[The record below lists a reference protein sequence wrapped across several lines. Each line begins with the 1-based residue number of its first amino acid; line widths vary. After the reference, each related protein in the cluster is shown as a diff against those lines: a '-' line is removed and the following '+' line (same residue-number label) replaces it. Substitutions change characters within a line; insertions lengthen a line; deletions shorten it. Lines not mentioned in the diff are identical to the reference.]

1 MEAIMARTKPGA
13 EFDPAFADRLRGRL
27 LSALDEGAKRK
38 APSGLHRP
46 AWFSF
51 PRAALAGLAVL
62 VIALGAIAVMTLPGL
77 EGASP
82 ESQSGP
88 MALLGSANIVRVGD
102 RAFGT
107 FVSSGAASDA
117 ASGGA
122 VPAAQEPSAVPAM
135 TPKMMSVAA
144 MPPSVVPPAAPV
156 YRYGGGAFVQ
166 SHASLDVL
174 KVLPEAIP
182 ADAAARAL
190 AQTGFGDASMTEATL
205 SEHRPFGYTIQL
217 DLQGGSISISEN
229 SDEWPQA
236 EAGPSPMATS
246 TAISIANRFLEDHGI
261 ATGRYG
267 TPEIRSNA
275 SIVAPIAEM
284 PMIPYHPDTIEVL
297 YPLVVNGMGVYS
309 ESGTQIGMTVTVSA
323 RYGRVTSVYGL
334 NAEYYEASAYDA
346 ITSTSTILSLAEH
359 ASVRPIIYN
368 GLQSAAADAATDA
381 PSSIAGTLGTP
392 VLAYAQIFKTAPD
405 GTAEQFLVPAY
416 AFPVSGG
423 VSGRNIIVPLISDFA
438 PSS

>member
-62 VIALGAIAVMTLPGL
+62 VIALGTIAVTGL
-77 EGASP
+77 VRHEGAAP
-82 ESQSGP
+82 EGQSGP
-88 MALLGSANIVRVGD
+88 VALLGSANIVRVGD

-107 FVSSGAASDA
+107 FAAPGAASDA

-122 VPAAQEPSAVPAM
+122 VSAAPEASAAPAM
-135 TPKMMSVAA
+135 APKMMSVAA
-144 MPPSVVPPAAPV
+144 MPPSAAPSAEPT
-156 YRYGGGAFVQ
+156 YRYGGSAFVQ
-166 SHASLDVL
+166 GHASLDVL

-182 ADAAARAL
+182 ADAAAKAL

-205 SEHRPFGYTIQL
+205 SERQPFGYTIQL

-236 EAGPSPMATS
+236 ESGPSPMATS
-246 TAISIANRFLEDHGI
+246 TAINIANRFLGDHGI
-261 ATGRYG
+261 AMGRYG
-267 TPEIRSNA
+267 APEVRSDT
-275 SIVAPIAEM
+275 SIAAPVAEM
-284 PMIPYHPDTIEVL
+284 PMIPYHPDTIAVL
-297 YPLVVNGMGVYS
+297 YPLIVNGMEVYS
-309 ESGTQIGMTVTVSA
+309 EGGTQIGVTVTVSA
-323 RYGRVTSVYGL
+323 HYGRVTSVYGL
-334 NAEYYEASAYDA
+334 NAETYEASAYGA

-368 GLQSAAADAATDA
+368 GLRSAAVDTATDA
-381 PSSIAGTLGTP
+381 SSSIAGILGTP

-423 VSGRNIIVPLISDFA
+423 VSGRNIMVPLISDF
-438 PSS
+438 PTSS